1 MMATTSDLVHATQ
14 QLQQT
19 ITDVLGYQTDQIRV
33 ETLLNLVD
41 QVVHEAT
48 QNIRTLTINLSSL
61 AELAAAQAEIEL
73 LTSELTAQRKR
84 IQALESAMT
93 VEKSVS

>member
-61 AELAAAQAEIEL
+61 AELAAARAEIDL

-93 VEKSVS
+93 VEKSVP